1 LSLAMVRARAA
12 LGIDAPSVDVEVHLG
27 GGLPSFSIVG
37 LPNTALRE
45 ARDRVRGALT
55 TSGFEFPRRRIT
67 VNLSP
72 ADLPKDGARF
82 DLAIALGILAA
93 SGQINPESLQGGV
106 FSAELALSGALR
118 PVRGTLP
125 IAVQCAR
132 ATEWLVVAADNG
144 EEAALGG
151 ARVHGATHL
160 LDVHAH
166 LRGRSPLATVSAP
179 ATGAQGPSGPDLAD
193 VRGQHRA
200 RRALEIAAAGG
211 HSLLFCGPPGSGK
224 SMLAARLPGLL
235 PPMTHHEAL
244 ESAAIH
250 SVARGH
256 IDAAVWGQRPFR
268 QPHHTSSSR
277 ALTGGGRPPQ
287 PGEISLAHNGV
298 LFLDELPE
306 FPRDALEALREPLE
320 TSEIHVARVGT
331 RCRFPAR
338 FQLVAAM
345 NPCPCGYLGEN
356 HASCRCTPHQVRQ
369 YQTRISGPLLDR
381 IDMQV
386 DVPRLPPTELETGA
400 PGECTAAVAA
410 RVAMIRRQQQDA
422 YGKAAA
428 ALVGDELAQHGAMD
442 PHGLAVLRHASE
454 RFALSARA
462 WHRCR
467 RLARTIADLE
477 GSDAIRER
485 HITEALGY
493 RKTVG

>member
-1 LSLAMVRARAA
+1 MSLAMVRARAA

-93 SGQINPESLQGGV
+93 SGQLKPASLQGGV

-118 PVRGTLP
+118 PVPGTLP
-125 IAVQCAR
+125 VAVQCTQAS
-132 ATEWLVVAADNG
+132 EWLVVAADNG

-151 ARVHGATHL
+151 ARVYAAAHL
-160 LDVHAH
+160 LDVCAH
-166 LRGRSPLATVSAP
+166 LRASPSLVPVTAP
-179 ATGAQGPSGPDLAD
+179 STGAQRPNSPDLAE

-235 PPMTHHEAL
+235 PPMTNHEAL

-250 SVARGH
+250 SVAKGR
-256 IDAAVWGQRPFR
+256 IDATAWGQRPFR
-268 QPHHTSSSR
+268 QPHHTASSR
-277 ALTGGGRPPQ
+277 ALTGGGRPPR
-287 PGEISLAHNGV
+287 PGEISLAHHGV

-320 TSEIHVARVGT
+320 TGEIHVARVGT
-331 RCRFPAR
+331 QLRFPAR

-345 NPCPCGYLGEN
+345 NPCPCGYLGEQ
-356 HASCRCTPHQVRQ
+356 HTDCRCTPNQVRQ
-369 YQTRISGPLLDR
+369 YQNRISGPLLDR
-381 IDMQV
+381 FDMQV
-386 DVPRLPPTELETGA
+386 DVPRLPPTELEACA
-400 PGECTAAVAA
+400 PGECTATVAA
-410 RVAMIRRQQQDA
+410 RVATTRRHQQDA

-428 ALVGDELAQHGAMD
+428 GLVGDELERHSALD
-442 PHGLAVLRHASE
+442 PQGQSVLRHATE
-454 RFALSARA
+454 HFALSARA

-477 GSDAIRER
+477 GSDTIRER
-485 HITEALGY
+485 HIAEALGY